1 MKPGINSNFEI
12 NRPLWK
18 KFIKS
23 FFNLFGLEILRTNN
37 FLQRRENLI
46 VELDNDIHSKELIE
60 KVNPYINSATIPIRW
75 SLIQIMRYLN
85 QKKIDGDLLECG
97 VFRGGS
103 LAIICLL
110 AEKYEMKKQIY
121 AYDTF
126 GTGHTIYTDYDK
138 NMKTMSSDIDK
149 DYSKLK
155 EGFFPSLED
164 VKNNLI
170 KLGVKDNYMPTFIKG
185 KVENT
190 LYIESNLPTKI
201 ALARIDTD
209 LYDSTKHE
217 LEVYYPRIVSGGI
230 LHINDYGGCA
240 GVKKAVDEYFADKKV
255 WMHRI
260 DYTCR
265 MIIKD

>member
-1 MKPGINSNFEI
+1 MKPGISSNFEI

-18 KFIKS
+18 KIVKS
-23 FFNLFGLEILRTNN
+23 FFNLFGLEVLRTNN

-46 VELDNDIHSKELIE
+46 VELDNDIYSKELIE

-75 SLIQIMRYLN
+75 SLIQIMKYLD
-85 QKKIDGDLLECG
+85 QKKIEGDLLECG

-103 LAIICLL
+103 LAMICLL
-110 AEKYEMKKQIY
+110 AEKYEMKKKIY

-126 GTGHTIYTDYDK
+126 GSGHSVFTKFDLNMK
-138 NMKTMSSDIDK
+138 NMTPVSSN
-149 DYSKLK
+149 SHK
-155 EGFFPSLED
+155 EGFFPSLNN
-164 VKNNLI
+164 VKDNLI
-170 KLGVKDNYMPTFIKG
+170 KLNVAKNYMPEFIKG
-185 KVENT
+185 KVEET
-190 LYIESNLPTKI
+190 LYVETNLPKKI

-240 GVKKAVDEYFADKKV
+240 GVKKAVDEYFSDKRV

-265 MIIKD
+265 LIIKD

>member
-18 KFIKS
+18 KTIKS

-37 FLQRRENLI
+37 FLQRRENLV
-46 VELDNDIHSKELIE
+46 VEFDNDNYSKKLIE

-75 SLIQIMRYLN
+75 SLIQIMKYLD
-85 QKKIDGDLLECG
+85 QKKIEGDLLECG

-103 LAIICLL
+103 LAMICLL
-110 AEKYEMKKQIY
+110 AEKYQMKKKIY

-126 GTGHTIYTDYDK
+126 GSGHSVYSDNDL
-138 NMKTMSSDIDK
+138 NMKTMSNDIDK
-149 DYSKLK
+149 DYSKLTK
-155 EGFFPSLED
+155 DFFPSLEQ

-170 KLGVKDNYMPTFIKG
+170 ELGVRDEFMPKFIKG
-185 KVENT
+185 KVEET
-190 LYIESNLPTKI
+190 LYIESNLPSRI

-240 GVKKAVDEYFADKKV
+240 GVKKAVDEYFADKEV
-255 WMHRI
+255 WMHRV

-265 MIIKD
+265 LIIKD